1 MVVKGCKIALTL
13 KEEFKVSGSEL
24 VSRVKQLVWEGNV
37 RRVRVIHK
45 QKTLL
50 DIPLSIGAP
59 VAAVSIV
66 TAPLLAAVA
75 AVAAMVTECTIE
87 VERIESNKEDNDPN

>member
-1 MVVKGCKIALTL
+1 MIVKGCKKALTI

-45 QKTLL
+45 QETLL

-75 AVAAMVTECTIE
+75 AVAAMDVIE
-87 VERIESNKEDNDPN
+87 RFSTGCFCSET